1 MSERLSDSSDEALG
15 RRLATDLPRY
25 AAPAR
30 LRAAIIQAAAPRPR
44 TAVWLAPALSALAT
58 AAVLVLVFLP
68 TLPRILPADPTEPL
82 VRSVVA
88 EHTRAL
94 MWGARRAEIIPAA
107 LPWLTQE
114 SGIGLTRAFVG
125 DDRLVFVGAEPVY
138 LEGRRGMALYY
149 RDAEGHLLTY
159 TVLPAP
165 GLPLPE
171 RRRLQVDRF
180 RPALVHDNGFS
191 AWVWKHGDLAC
202 FLVSDM
208 VSQAD
213 LERFKDYFVRV
224 RVATEPVP
232 APAR

>member
-30 LRAAIIQAAAPRPR
+30 LRAAILEAEAPTSRR
-44 TAVWLAPALSALAT
+44 AFWLAPALSALAT
-58 AAVLVLVFLP
+58 AAVLVLAFLP
-68 TLPRILPADPTEPL
+68 TLPRILPADPTERL

-94 MWGARRAEIIPAA
+94 MWGTRRAEIIPAA

-114 SGIGLTRAFVG
+114 SGIGMVRVFVG

-138 LEGRRGMALYY
+138 LEGRRGMALFY
-149 RDAEGHLLTY
+149 RDGDGHLLTY

-171 RRRLQVDRF
+171 RRRVQVDRF
-180 RPALVHDNGFS
+180 KPALMHDNGFAS
-191 AWVWKHGDLAC
+191 WVWKHGDLAC

-208 VSQAD
+208 VSHED

-224 RVATEPVP
+224 RVANEPVP
-232 APAR
+232 AY

>member
-1 MSERLSDSSDEALG
+1 MTERLSDSSDEALG

-30 LRAAIIQAAAPRPR
+30 LRAAIVEAAAPPRPR
-44 TAVWLAPALSALAT
+44 QVFWLAPALSALAP
-58 AAVLVLVFLP
+58 AAALVLLFLP
-68 TLPRILPADPTEPL
+68 MLPRTLPADPTERL
-82 VRSVVA
+82 VRLVVA

-94 MWGARRAEIIPAA
+94 MWGTRRAEIIPAA

-125 DDRLVFVGAEPVY
+125 DDRLAFVGAEPVY
-138 LEGRRGMALYY
+138 LDGRRGMALYY
-149 RDAEGHLLTY
+149 RDREGHLLTY

-171 RRRLQVDRF
+171 RRRVQVDRF
-180 RPALVHDNGFS
+180 KPALMHDNGFS
-191 AWVWKHGDLAC
+191 VWVWKHGDLAC

-232 APAR
+232 AY